1 MKHLGTVCKKIA
13 ISAVQTLFIL
23 IGITLITFFIL
34 HISPVNP
41 AEIYLMGNGGNVG
54 QISQEAIE
62 EQEKKMGLDKPFI
75 IQYANW
81 LNNVAHGDLGTS
93 MTTSKPV
100 KDEIINHA
108 GPTVALT
115 CVSLIITVLISIP
128 LGIYCAVNKDRALDN
143 FARIFSFLGI
153 SMPSFFISL
162 LLLWI
167 FALKFQVLPV
177 IAQRS
182 PKGMILPAAVL
193 VIQCSSKYIRQVR
206 AVILEELNKEYV
218 MGAVARGISERDI
231 LFKHVLKNA
240 AVPIL
245 TWCGT
250 YFGIMLGG
258 ATVIETI
265 FSWDGMGKLAV
276 ESVMRLDYYMIQ
288 GFVLWTAVIFL
299 IVNFAVDVAGDIID
313 PRLKRGRV

>member
-13 ISAVQTLFIL
+13 LSAVQTLVIL
-23 IGITLITFFIL
+23 TGITLITFFIL

-41 AEIYLMGNGGNVG
+41 AEIYIMGSGGNVG
-54 QISQEAIE
+54 EVSQEAIE

-75 IQYANW
+75 VQYANW
-81 LNNVAHGDLGTS
+81 LNNVFHGDLGTS

-108 GPTVALT
+108 GPTVVLTAVAL
-115 CVSLIITVLISIP
+115 LITVLISIP
-128 LGIYCAVNKDRALDN
+128 LGIYCAVNKDKALDN

-162 LLLWI
+162 MFLWL
-167 FALKFQVLPV
+167 FALKLQILPV

-182 PKGMILPAAVL
+182 LKGMVLPAAVL
-193 VIQCSSKYIRQVR
+193 IIQCSAKYIRQVR
-206 AVILEELNKEYV
+206 AVILEEMNKEYV
-218 MGAVARGISERDI
+218 MGAVSRGVSERDI

-258 ATVIETI
+258 AAVIETI

-288 GFVLWTAVIFL
+288 GFVLWTAVMFL
-299 IVNFAVDVAGDIID
+299 AVNFAVDVACDIID
-313 PRLKRGRV
+313 PRLKRGRM

>member
-1 MKHLGTVCKKIA
+1 
-13 ISAVQTLFIL
+13 
-23 IGITLITFFIL
+23 
-34 HISPVNP
+34 
-41 AEIYLMGNGGNVG
+41 
-54 QISQEAIE
+54 
-62 EQEKKMGLDKPFI
+62 
-75 IQYANW
+75 
-81 LNNVAHGDLGTS
+81 
-93 MTTSKPV
+93 
-100 KDEIINHA
+100 
-108 GPTVALT
+108 
-115 CVSLIITVLISIP
+115 
-128 LGIYCAVNKDRALDN
+128 
-143 FARIFSFLGI
+143 
-153 SMPSFFISL
+153 
-162 LLLWI
+162 
-167 FALKFQVLPV
+167 
-177 IAQRS
+177 
-182 PKGMILPAAVL
+182 MILPAAVL

-299 IVNFAVDVAGDIID
+299 IVNFAVDVASDIID
-313 PRLKRGRV
+313 PRLKRGHV